1 MPLGDSITQADAGHD
16 SYRRPLWQMLRGQA
30 VDFVGTQTEHF
41 GGPAP
46 RPDFDQDHEGH
57 WGWRA
62 DEVLG
67 SVADWA
73 RSQAPDVVLVHLGTN
88 DVLQGEPSGAI
99 LEELGA
105 IVDAL
110 RSANPE
116 VKVLLAQIIPTSDV
130 GRNAAIRALNGGI
143 PALAARKSTTRSPVT
158 AVDQHTGFD
167 GEGDTY
173 DGLHPN
179 AAGEAKMAGR
189 WFDALLPLLR
199 PAALPWPALLSPQ
212 RQGGGRSVW

>member
-1 MPLGDSITQADAGHD
+1 MPLGDSITQADASHD

-30 VDFVGTQTEHF
+30 VDFVGTRTEHY

-46 RPDFDQDHEGH
+46 RSDFDQDHEGH

-67 SVADWA
+67 GVSDWA
-73 RSQAPDVVLVHLGTN
+73 RSQAPDVVLMHLGTN
-88 DVLQGEPSGAI
+88 DILQGESPGAI
-99 LEELGA
+99 LDELDA

-116 VKVLLAQIIPTSDV
+116 VRVLVAQIIPTGDA
-130 GRNAAIRALNGGI
+130 GRNAAVRAFNSGI
-143 PALAARKSTTRSPVT
+143 AGLAARRSTPRSPVA
-158 AVDQHTGFD
+158 AVDQYTGFD
-167 GEGDTY
+167 ADADTY

-179 AAGEAKMAGR
+179 AGGEAKMAAR
-189 WFDALLPLLR
+189 WFDALVPLLR
-199 PAALPWPALLSPQ
+199 PTALPGLLSAGPGE
-212 RQGGGRSVW
+212 GGAVW